1 MSFAPMNLWQAI
13 LLARKQGEISD
24 LSLLLIKSLQCG
36 NAYCKVLT
44 WVLERHS
51 FPVLTLDSFHNSN

>member
-36 NAYCKVLT
+36 NVK
-44 WVLERHS
+44 S
-51 FPVLTLDSFHNSN
+51 